1 MLYLLERLSVSP
13 RRADGRRE
21 PLDPADAAVA
31 QIQRIAAI
39 ARRVEDG
46 VAQVPWGLPA
56 PVEMGAAAS
65 VRLDV
70 YAQALADAIARH
82 EPRLSAVK
90 VEVERTGADH
100 VGTDQTGGALA
111 PYRLRISALF
121 PGEDQPRDV
130 RVPAPY

>member
-13 RRADGRRE
+13 RRANGRRA
-21 PLDPADAAVA
+21 PVDPADAAVA

-56 PVEMGAAAS
+56 PVEIGAAAN
-65 VRLDV
+65 VRLEA
-70 YAQALADAIARH
+70 YAQVLADAIVRH

-90 VEVERTGADH
+90 VEVERIGD
-100 VGTDQTGGALA
+100 ALA

>member
-13 RRADGRRE
+13 THGKGPCE

-39 ARRVEDG
+39 ARRVDDG

-56 PVEMGAAAS
+56 TVDIGATAT
-65 VRLDV
+65 VQLEH
-70 YAQALADAIARH
+70 YAQALAEAIARH

-90 VEVERTGADH
+90 VEVERAGD
-100 VGTDQTGGALA
+100 ALA